1 MHKPRY
7 WRPRERNEQLI
18 GQECKQCGYVSFPE
32 TQKICKRCTATPSE
46 WEEVRLQERGVVQ
59 SYVVQQR
66 LSEAF
71 EKPLP
76 LAVIDMPQVGD
87 GEPARVFGLF
97 TETHPDD
104 IEIGLE
110 VEADFREVFEVDG
123 LPVHSYKFKL
133 PRGEQS

>member
-7 WRPRERNEQLI
+7 WRPRERNERLI
-18 GQECKQCGYVSFPE
+18 ADECQQCGYVSFPE
-32 TQKICKRCTATPSE
+32 KQEICKRCRATPSE
-46 WEEVRLQERGVVQ
+46 WDTVRLQARGVVQ

-66 LSEAF
+66 LSDAF
-71 EKPLP
+71 EDPLP
-76 LAVIDMPQVGD
+76 LAVIDVPQVEE
-87 GEPARVFGLF
+87 GEAARVFGLF
-97 TETHPDD
+97 TETDPDD

-133 PRGEQS
+133 PRTEQS

>member
-7 WRPRERNEQLI
+7 WRPRERNEQLF
-18 GQECKQCGYVSFPE
+18 GYECQECGHVSFPE
-32 TQKICKRCTATPSE
+32 KRRICKRCRTTPSD
-46 WEEVRLQERGVVQ
+46 WERVELQERGIVQ

-71 EKPLP
+71 ESPLP

-97 TETHPDD
+97 TETDPDD

-123 LPVHSYKFKL
+123 LPVHSYKFKV
-133 PRGEQS
+133 PRSEQA